1 VSRRLAARALVIV
14 ALAIAASVPTP
25 ASTQEPGDGATVC
38 EDGALERQRTE
49 VDADITV
56 EGFDE
61 ELGSLLEV
69 TVPTQA
75 LHLDTD
81 AVFENTAQTA
91 VTFSAHMSYE
101 VTFTSPGG
109 LPSPAPVTGTIER
122 VPSQTLAAFDGTLDF
137 SGPSAV
143 AQPSTARDAAAASV
157 SSTDPAVLAAFTGG
171 EVAFHVASAIGETF
185 TGGGGNVEA
194 RINTFAAA
202 SVRVCYR
209 YEPEAPPPTSPP
221 TTRPRP
227 PRPSAPVAVPAT
239 AVVAPRALVF
249 TG

>member
-1 VSRRLAARALVIV
+1 M
-14 ALAIAASVPTP
+14 
-25 ASTQEPGDGATVC
+25 C
-38 EDGALERQRTE
+38 EDGALPRQRTE
-49 VDADITV
+49 IDADIV
-56 EGFDE
+56 VDGFDD
-61 ELGSLLEV
+61 ELGTLLEV
-69 TVPTQA
+69 TVPSQT

-91 VTFSAHMSYE
+91 VTFEEHMSYQ

-109 LPSPAPVTGTIER
+109 LASPAPITGTIQR

-137 SGPSAV
+137 TGPSAV

-157 SSTDPAVLAAFTGG
+157 SSSVPAVLAAFTGG
-171 EVAFHVASAIGETF
+171 DVAFHVVSAIGETF
-185 TGGGGNVEA
+185 TGGGGNIEA

-209 YEPEAPPPTSPP
+209 YEPEAPPTTSPP

-227 PRPSAPVAVPAT
+227 PQPPAPVPAT
-239 AVVAPRALVF
+239 PVEAPGALVF